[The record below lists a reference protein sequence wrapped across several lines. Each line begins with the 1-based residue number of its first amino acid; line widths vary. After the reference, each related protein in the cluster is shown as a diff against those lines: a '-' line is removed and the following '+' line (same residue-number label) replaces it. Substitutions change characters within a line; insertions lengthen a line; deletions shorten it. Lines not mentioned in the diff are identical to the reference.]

1 MRTPIGGPMTICATA
16 GPSTIVF
23 HLLHHAEVQPE
34 RTALVFL
41 HNGEGEERRLDYG
54 QLLAEAGAVASELH
68 RRGLAGQ
75 RAMLFFHPGADFAIA
90 FLACLMAGVVAVPMH
105 PPASRRLLDRARL
118 VIDDCQAAAV
128 LTSSA
133 NLSAVD
139 ALAGAGGLLVLAT
152 DVHATGPRPT
162 PEQIEGWGVEATA
175 TAFLQ
180 YTSGSTGDPKGV
192 MISQANLIADSLL
205 IRDAFGDTRNTVMV
219 SWLPLLHDMGLIGS
233 LIHPLHLGA
242 TAVHMTPQA
251 MIRRP
256 LRWLEAIHRYR
267 GTLTGAPD
275 FAWRLLCEQV
285 TPEQVAGL
293 DLSCLRTVYSGSE
306 PVRAR
311 TLERV
316 LALLVPAGLRE
327 EAVRPVY
334 GLAEATLLV
343 TGGPPLSP
351 LRVERPVAGGDEGV
365 AYVGC
370 GCPQPAGS
378 VAIVDPDL
386 GTVQPVGVVGEVW
399 VAGAHV
405 GGGYWGRPEL
415 SERTFRA
422 TLPGDARPWLRT
434 GDLGF
439 LAQGELFIS
448 GRRKDL
454 LIVNGR
460 KHHPEDIETTVQNA
474 VAECGQ
480 GGCAV
485 FQAEVQG
492 AARNL
497 IAVEMA
503 QRPDTP
509 EELAGLRSR
518 INAAVWSGHEI
529 SLDEVVPVRLGRI
542 PRTTSGK
549 VRRAE
554 TCALWRS
561 GRLGRLAG
569 EE

>member
-1 MRTPIGGPMTICATA
+1 MPASAIAVDSPATLTA
-16 GPSTIVF
+16 
-23 HLLHHAEVQPE
+23 HLRHHAGLRPDHP
-34 RTALVFL
+34 ALVFL
-41 HNGEGEERRLDYG
+41 RNGEEEECRLNYAA
-54 QLLAEAGAVASELH
+54 LLARVEASADGLV
-68 RRGLAGQ
+68 RRGLAGE
-75 RAMLFFHPGADFAIA
+75 RAMLFFQPGADFAVA
-90 FLACLMAGVVAVPMH
+90 FLACLMAGVVAVPMA

-118 VIDDCQAAAV
+118 VIEDCQAAAV
-128 LTSSA
+128 LTVAASIPTVA
-133 NLSAVD
+133 D
-139 ALAGAGGLLVLAT
+139 LAGARGMQVLTAEMLTADAAAAGLAAAQEV
-152 DVHATGPRPT
+152 D
-162 PEQIEGWGVEATA
+162 PESA
-175 TAFLQ
+175 AFLQ

-256 LRWLEAIHRYR
+256 QRWLEAIHRYR

-275 FAWRLLCEQV
+275 FAWRLLCDQV
-285 TPEQVAGL
+285 TPGQVAGL
-293 DLSCLRTVYSGSE
+293 DLSCLSTAYSGSE

-316 LALLVPAGLRE
+316 LALLGPAGLRE

-415 SERTFRA
+415 SKLTFRA
-422 TLPGDARPWLRT
+422 SLPGDARPWLRT

-509 EELAGLRSR
+509 EELAGLRAR